1 MTTGVVDW
9 LQLRQNL
16 LLSTQ
21 RIELYNPS
29 YWDKEATVV
38 NENMVQWA
46 ELTEKQLKML
56 PLSSEDRVLD
66 VGAGTGRMTLPMA
79 KRAKQVTALE
89 SSQKMLAILREN
101 AQKQHI
107 HNIGYINES
116 LEQLN
121 VNNSYDWV
129 VASFSLFMYNIESAL
144 AKMNGLAS
152 RGVYLFLSA
161 SPWMDIELQKAVNEG
176 LNVWSDFIFIY
187 NILYDNGI
195 PANVEIW
202 DYQLKQNFADLESA
216 VSKLSQTYRI
226 PASNT
231 DKLRGYLKT
240 KIVEENGK
248 LFYNRERKA
257 ATIWWTTNQ

>member
-1 MTTGVVDW
+1 MTAGVVDW
-9 LQLRQNL
+9 LQLRQNM
-16 LLSTQ
+16 LLSTK

-29 YWDKEATVV
+29 YWDKEATTV

-46 ELTEKQLKML
+46 EFTKKQLKTL
-56 PLSSEDRVLD
+56 PISSEATVLD

-79 KRAKQVTALE
+79 KLAKHVTALDP
-89 SSQKMLAILREN
+89 SQKMLTILKEN
-101 AQKQHI
+101 AQKQRI
-107 HNIGYINES
+107 QNIEYINDS
-116 LEQLN
+116 LEELK
-121 VNNSYDWV
+121 VTNSYDWV

-144 AKMNGLAS
+144 AKMNALAS

-161 SPWMDIELQKAVNEG
+161 SPWMDTEMQKAVNDG

-202 DYQLKQNFADLESA
+202 DYQLKQNYADLESA
-216 VSKLSQTYRI
+216 VSKLSLTYHI

-231 DKLRGYLKT
+231 NKLREYLET
-240 KIVEENGK
+240 KLVEENGK
-248 LFYNRERKA
+248 LCYNRERKA